1 MSSLKKQGFKAFIW
15 DFFGKITTHGMSF
28 IVSIFL
34 TRLLEPSDFGL
45 IAMAMVVI
53 GIASIFTDI
62 GLGGALIQR
71 KNVNSIHFS
80 SVFYFNIFIGLILT
94 IITYFFSSEISKFYN
109 NSQITFLIKILSI
122 LFILNSFSSIQ
133 EVILRKELKFDILT
147 KINLISAFI
156 SGIIGIILAFLGAG
170 LWSLVTQVLTQRI
183 LYTIF
188 IWSANNWRPKLE
200 FSWKALRQLWG
211 YGFRMFLSGLLD
223 KIYSQIDTIII
234 GKQFQPAILGYFN
247 RAKSLNK
254 MIITYSSSSLVSVLF
269 PILSK
274 VQNDLPR
281 FINIVIKSFG
291 IINFITFMLIGGM
304 YVISHEIILLLY
316 GEKWLQSVY
325 YFKLLILSGFA
336 YPISALLVNVL
347 SSRGNSKA
355 FLRLEIYKK
364 LIGTIS
370 LIVLCY
376 YGIKMFLYALIIQ
389 EFINGYILNIFYVA
403 KEISISPFKFY
414 KMIFTQIVIA
424 IISVILTL
432 LIFKNIELSVI
443 ILLIAKGILF
453 IILYIVLNYLFK
465 APSYIY
471 FMEQFNPIL
480 QKILLRKYK

>member
-170 LWSLVTQVLTQRI
+170 LWSLVTQILTQRI

>member
-465 APSYIY
+465 ALSYIY